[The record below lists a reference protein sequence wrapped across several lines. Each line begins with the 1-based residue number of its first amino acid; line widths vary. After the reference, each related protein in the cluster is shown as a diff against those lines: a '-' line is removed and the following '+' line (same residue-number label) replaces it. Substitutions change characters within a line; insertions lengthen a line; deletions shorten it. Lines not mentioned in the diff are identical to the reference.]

1 MGKLQPF
8 EPEITRALSLR
19 QPFPERILKGTKRI
33 EWRSRRT
40 HITGRVYLYAA
51 KALADIDDLEPG
63 DELLPRGVIV
73 GSVELVKCDWN
84 PRYREWEWSLRAP
97 HRYAKAIQPKGV
109 PQPGFWFPRLP
120 RAYRGA

>member
-19 QPFPERILKGTKRI
+19 QPFPERILRGTKHI

-51 KALADIDDLEPG
+51 KALADIDDLEPD
-63 DELLPRGVIV
+63 DELLPRGLIV
-73 GSVELVKCDWN
+73 GSVELVRCDWDDSD
-84 PRYREWEWSLRAP
+84 WAWVTRAP
-97 HRYAKAIQPKGV
+97 HRYATPIKPYGT
-109 PQPGFWFPRLP
+109 PQPGFWYTRFP
-120 RAYRGA
+120 RAYRAA